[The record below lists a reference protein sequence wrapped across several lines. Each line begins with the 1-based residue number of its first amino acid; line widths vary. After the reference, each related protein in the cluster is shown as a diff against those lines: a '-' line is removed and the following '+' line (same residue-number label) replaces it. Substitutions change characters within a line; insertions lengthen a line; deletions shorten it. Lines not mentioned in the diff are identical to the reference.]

1 MSEIYELMR
10 FNLPHLYRQVIDA
23 KTGQEV
29 NEETEAA
36 EDWIDEYEKFRATE
50 ADEWV
55 KELTANAHKVFR
67 SNGFCVET
75 FALSFLRVFVWRFGG
90 LTSQLVYTLKG
101 ILFAVGD

>member
-1 MSEIYELMR
+1 MR
-10 FNLPHLYRQVIDA
+10 FNLPHFYRQVIDA

-55 KELTANAHKVFR
+55 KELTANAQKVFR
-67 SNGFCVET
+67 SNGFYVKA
-75 FALSFLRVFVWRFGG
+75 FALSF
-90 LTSQLVYTLKG
+90 
-101 ILFAVGD
+101 